1 MRRMCRWRL
10 GSSWRKRQRASEELL
25 RQVRIVTDPAKL
37 AYLYAEAK
45 RRRSI
50 ADVVK
55 EESQP

>member
-1 MRRMCRWRL
+1 MRRMCRRRL
-10 GSSWRKRQRASEELL
+10 GSSWRKRQRASEDLL
-25 RQVRIVTDPAKL
+25 RNVRIVTDPAKL

-45 RRRSI
+45 RRRAI